1 MTFYISVHH
10 SLHIVCFTAHNS
22 FSVRTVYSTCK
33 DAKRGIASSRLRK
46 FVRPLNRSAIAIIV
60 RVWYVESIWD
70 YKIYISGWSINYC
83 LSKLRWKDECAKIDF
98 TKCLVIFK
106 SSKASIDQGKNYLT
120 KYLNQDNFCY
130 TKYYWIKHI
139 WIRNK
144 GLRNDNKYEMDF
156 LLLME
161 SGLIASKM
169 Y

>member
-60 RVWYVESIWD
+60 RVWYVELIWD
-70 YKIYISGWSINYC
+70 YKIYISGWSITYC

-98 TKCLVIFK
+98 TKCFVIFK

-120 KYLNQDNFCY
+120 KYLNQDHFCY
-130 TKYYWIKHI
+130 
-139 WIRNK
+139 
-144 GLRNDNKYEMDF
+144 NKYALNQIHPNSQQRAEERKQIWNGF
-156 LLLME
+156 LIVSRIRLNSL
-161 SGLIASKM
+161 
-169 Y
+169 

>member
-60 RVWYVESIWD
+60 RVWYVEWIWN
-70 YKIYISGWSINYC
+70 YKIYISGWSITYC

-98 TKCLVIFK
+98 TKSLVIFK
-106 SSKASIDQGKNYLT
+106 SSKASIDQGKTIWQNIWT
-120 KYLNQDNFCY
+120 KIIFGYNKYVLNQIYLNSQQRAEEW
-130 TKYYWIKHI
+130 KQI
-139 WIRNK
+139 WTGFLIVNRIGFN
-144 GLRNDNKYEMDF
+144 GL
-156 LLLME
+156 
-161 SGLIASKM
+161 
-169 Y
+169 